1 MLLGARVLW
10 GVIRQYSFRDGRCY
24 ASDETLARRLAVSDR
39 QLIRYLRIL
48 ENSGLL
54 RSVQRPGKTPI
65 RELLWAAR
73 FAGKIPVRGDVD
85 VRGGRH
91 PRQGGLTSTSPLY
104 KEEGVLNGSLEVKRD
119 DGLKKPW
126 LTDSELRA
134 NKPAVEWTEEDYLR
148 RGRECGFPE
157 HVIQRDIE
165 RLRARKA
172 NAKAERM
179 THASEIKPG
188 LN

>member
-1 MLLGARVLW
+1 
-10 GVIRQYSFRDGRCY
+10 
-24 ASDETLARRLAVSDR
+24 VS
-39 QLIRYLRIL
+39 
-48 ENSGLL
+48 
-54 RSVQRPGKTPI
+54 T
-65 RELLWAAR
+65 
-73 FAGKIPVRGDVD
+73 
-85 VRGGRH
+85 
-91 PRQGGLTSTSPLY
+91 LY
-104 KEEGVLNGSLEVKRD
+104 KEEGVLKGSLEVKRD

-126 LTDSELRA
+126 LTDSELRT

-179 THASEIKPG
+179 TPASEIKPR